1 MVRKSLLSKEQ
12 KEYIKNNIEL
22 IKYNKTSNSRNH
34 AKNLEETFP
43 KKTKPGVNWLNINGI
58 KETEIITTILSKYK
72 IHPLVIEDVLQK
84 NERPKIEIFDNYI
97 FILLKSL
104 TFDERKL
111 KLNHEQIS
119 IILTKDNIISIQE
132 RPGDLFTSIRK
143 NIEENRS
150 IIRKMGSD
158 YLMYS
163 MLDNIIDY
171 YFNIIEK
178 IGDSIEKL
186 EEGLMNE
193 PKSEMLN
200 EIYRLKKE
208 IMYLRKAVWPLREAI
223 SKIERTNSKL
233 IHKQIKPYLRD
244 VYEHTIQII
253 DTIETSRDL
262 ISGMLD
268 LYLSSNSNKMNEVM
282 KVLTVISTIFIP
294 LTFITG
300 VYGMNFNF
308 MPELTWKFGYFLI
321 WGIMVIIIIGMR
333 YYFKKKDWWF

>member
-1 MVRKSLLSKEQ
+1 
-12 KEYIKNNIEL
+12 
-22 IKYNKTSNSRNH
+22 
-34 AKNLEETFP
+34 
-43 KKTKPGVNWLNINGI
+43 
-58 KETEIITTILSKYK
+58 
-72 IHPLVIEDVLQK
+72 
-84 NERPKIEIFDNYI
+84 
-97 FILLKSL
+97 
-104 TFDERKL
+104 
-111 KLNHEQIS
+111 
-119 IILTKDNIISIQE
+119 
-132 RPGDLFTSIRK
+132 
-143 NIEENRS
+143 
-150 IIRKMGSD
+150 
-158 YLMYS
+158 MYS